1 MQVCE
6 THCPPGALHKCAW
19 CLETML
25 CTPTRSCPPCRNAV
39 AWWHYA
45 VWCDILAAFYLLYS
59 LPASYLR
66 HYAADWQNKEELK

>member
-1 MQVCE
+1 
-6 THCPPGALHKCAW
+6 
-19 CLETML
+19 ML